1 VLGPGA
7 DRAHELHL
15 HVDLAERRGGYRLC
29 QWPERK
35 SAAD

>member
-7 DRAHELHL
+7 DPAHEFHL
-15 HVDLAERRGGYRLC
+15 HVDLAERRNGYRLC

-35 SAAD
+35 TDSD